1 MATNLYFSQKVH
13 SEQNLYE
20 DIVIESLK
28 MYGQDVYYLPR
39 DIVNEDRIFGDR
51 HCDITVIGDQTQ
63 VDRFTN
69 ALKSCFLNDQ
79 EIEDWKN
86 KYEFDDPWPKNITK
100 IVN

>member
-1 MATNLYFSQKVH
+1 MEIKILEKKIDQ
-13 SEQNLYE
+13 EGRL
-20 DIVIESLK
+20 
-28 MYGQDVYYLPR
+28 
-39 DIVNEDRIFGDR
+39 FGDR

-86 KYEFDDPWPKNITK
+86 KYEFDDPWPKNITR
-100 IVN
+100 IIN